1 MKILNLWN
9 RILRRDI
16 CKADIASEI
25 EAHLTMAAADKMAG
39 GTSPDVAR
47 SEAQREFDNVPLVK
61 EMTWRSWGWTW
72 LDRLQQDIS
81 YGVRT
86 LWRAPSFTFGAIAIL
101 AIGIGANLAEFDIID
116 AAFFHRIAARDADK
130 LLHFVPRSKAHNS
143 EQLPYAAFS
152 FYQRHSQL
160 LSSLLA
166 ESTTDDLTLEGDP
179 NTVRTHFVSGN
190 YFTELGIRPAYGRLL
205 QERDSAPDAFAAVV
219 LGYSYWQRQFGGD
232 PRLVGRVI
240 HLNGQPVQ
248 VAGILPYDFDG
259 LRTHNISLWL
269 PMSARPY
276 LFVGSQALQDFNR
289 RDIEVVGKLKP
300 GISLAAAEQE
310 LDSLTQELHREHPN
324 SIGPDERIVGEPLE
338 AMHRSLREIDPT
350 FAMISLLVFSVLL
363 SACAA
368 VGTLLIARGVARQH
382 ELDIRLAVGATRWR
396 ILRQLMTENI
406 VLAVLGA
413 GAGLVF
419 GRITSALLLRA
430 LAIPSPIRITTDWRV
445 LSLGVIIT
453 FVSVLGFGLPA
464 ALQTVRRPRA
474 IRMRQVMVG
483 VQVATTC
490 VLLTVACLLARGATR
505 SAHLDVLFDYEKMVI
520 ADPQLYEH
528 NLPPKIEQQRLEDI
542 TTRLAQI
549 PGVDGVAIAV
559 APPLSGR
566 RWVTSLPGLPLLY
579 PDNVSASYF
588 SVMRLAIVRGRTFLP
603 GEENIAIVS
612 QSAARAMWANE
623 DPIGKVWEF
632 DGKKLTVVAV
642 VKDSGAN
649 EFINPGS
656 IEAYTPLSDE
666 RMQEAMLIVH
676 TTGNPVGL
684 VRMAQSATSLPGAPV
699 FVSLMLEG
707 LDDLTHSLRKV
718 IIIVVALAL
727 GAGFL
732 ATAGILGLFTFTV
745 AQRTREIAVRISIG
759 AQATDVLRA
768 ITAQSVAPILIG
780 AGAGVFISY
789 AVGSIIHAQIYGVKP
804 LDLFSYIVAL
814 ACFALI
820 VVIAG
825 LSPALRALSIN
836 PASTLRHE

>member
-16 CKADIASEI
+16 CKADIDSEI
-25 EAHLTMAAADKMAG
+25 EAHLSMAAADKMAG
-39 GTSPDVAR
+39 GASPDDAR
-47 SEAQREFDNVPLVK
+47 SEAQREFGNVPLVK
-61 EMTWRSWGWTW
+61 EMTWQSWGWTW
-72 LDRLQQDIS
+72 LDRLRQDIS
-81 YGVRT
+81 YGVRI
-86 LWRAPSFTFGAIAIL
+86 LWRAPSFTCGAIAIL

-116 AAFFHRIAARDADK
+116 AVFFHRIAVRDMEV
-130 LLHFVPRSKAHNS
+130 LLHFVPRSKARNS
-143 EQLPYAAFS
+143 EQLPYAAFN
-152 FYQRHSQL
+152 FYQIHSQL

-166 ESTTDDLTLEGDP
+166 ESTTDDITLEGDP

-205 QERDSAPDAFAAVV
+205 QEGDSTPDASAAVV
-219 LGYSYWQRQFGGD
+219 LGYSYWQRRFGGD

-259 LRTHNISLWL
+259 ISTHNTSIWL
-269 PMSARPY
+269 PMTTRPF
-276 LFVGSQALQDFNR
+276 LFAGSQALEDFNR
-289 RDIEVVGKLKP
+289 RDIEVFGKLKP

-324 SIGPDERIVGEPLE
+324 SIGLDERIVGKPLE
-338 AMHRSLREIDPT
+338 GMHRSLRETDPT
-350 FAMISLLVFSVLL
+350 TAMISLLVFSVLL
-363 SACAA
+363 SACAT
-368 VGTLLIARGVARQH
+368 VGTLLIARGAARQH
-382 ELDIRLAVGATRWR
+382 ELDIRVAVGATRWR

-406 VLAVLGA
+406 ALAVLGS

-419 GRITSALLLRA
+419 GRVTSALLLRA
-430 LAIPSPIRITTDWRV
+430 LAIPSIRITTDWRV
-445 LSLGVIIT
+445 LSLGVIIS

-483 VQVATTC
+483 VQVAATC
-490 VLLTVACLLARGATR
+490 VLLTVTCLLARGAIR

-549 PGVDGVAIAV
+549 PGVDGVALAV

-603 GEENIAIVS
+603 GEQNIAIVS

-632 DGKKLTVVAV
+632 DGKNLTVAGV

-656 IEAYTPLSDE
+656 IEVYTPLSDE
-666 RMQEAMLIVH
+666 RMQEAMVIVH
-676 TTGNPVGL
+676 TTGDPVGL
-684 VRMAQSATSLPGAPV
+684 GRMAQSATSLPGAPV
-699 FVSLMLEG
+699 FVSLMREG
-707 LDDLTHSLRKV
+707 LDDLTQPLRKV
-718 IIIVVALAL
+718 IIIVAALAL

-732 ATAGILGLFTFTV
+732 AAAGILGLFTFTV
-745 AQRTREIAVRISIG
+745 AQRTREIAVRIAIG
-759 AQATDVLRA
+759 AQVTDVLRA
-768 ITAQSVAPILIG
+768 ITSQSVAPILIG
-780 AGAGVFISY
+780 AAAGVFISY
-789 AVGSIIHAQIYGVKP
+789 AVGSIIHAQLYGVRP

-814 ACFALI
+814 AGFAVI

-825 LSPALRALSIN
+825 LSPALRALGIN

>member
-16 CKADIASEI
+16 CKADIDSEI
-25 EAHLTMAAADKMAG
+25 EAHLSMAAADKMAEG
-39 GTSPDVAR
+39 ASPDDAR
-47 SEAQREFDNVPLVK
+47 SEAQREFGNVPLVK
-61 EMTWRSWGWTW
+61 EMTWQSWGWTW
-72 LDRLQQDIS
+72 LDRLRQDIS
-81 YGVRT
+81 YGVRI
-86 LWRAPSFTFGAIAIL
+86 LWRAPSFTCGAIAIL

-116 AAFFHRIAARDADK
+116 AVFFHRIAVRDMEV
-130 LLHFVPRSKAHNS
+130 LLHFVPRSKARNS
-143 EQLPYAAFS
+143 EQLPYAAFN

-205 QERDSAPDAFAAVV
+205 QEGDSTADASAAVV
-219 LGYSYWQRQFGGD
+219 LGYSYWQRRFGGD

-259 LRTHNISLWL
+259 LSTHNVSIWL
-269 PMSARPY
+269 PMTTRPF
-276 LFVGSQALQDFNR
+276 LFAGSQALEDFNR
-289 RDIEVVGKLKP
+289 RDIEVFGKLKP
-300 GISLAAAEQE
+300 GTSLAAAEQE

-324 SIGPDERIVGEPLE
+324 SIGLDERIVGRPLE

-350 FAMISLLVFSVLL
+350 FAMISLLVFSVLV
-363 SACAA
+363 SACAT
-368 VGTLLIARGVARQH
+368 VGTLLIARGAARQH
-382 ELDIRLAVGATRWR
+382 ELDIRVAVGATRWR

-406 VLAVLGA
+406 ALAVLGS

-419 GRITSALLLRA
+419 GRVTSALLLRA
-430 LAIPSPIRITTDWRV
+430 LAIPSIRITTDWRV
-445 LSLGVIIT
+445 LSLGVIIS

-483 VQVATTC
+483 VQVAATC
-490 VLLTVACLLARGATR
+490 VLLTVTCLLARGAIR

-549 PGVDGVAIAV
+549 PGVDGVALAV

-603 GEENIAIVS
+603 GEQNIAIVS

-632 DGKKLTVVAV
+632 DGKKLTVVGV

-699 FVSLMLEG
+699 FVSLMREG
-707 LDDLTHSLRKV
+707 LSDLTQPLRKV
-718 IIIVVALAL
+718 IIIVAALAL

-732 ATAGILGLFTFTV
+732 AAAGILGLFTFTV
-745 AQRTREIAVRISIG
+745 AQRTREIAVRIAIG

-768 ITAQSVAPILIG
+768 ITSQSVAPILIG
-780 AGAGVFISY
+780 AAAGVFISY
-789 AVGSIIHAQIYGVKP
+789 AVGSIIHAQLYGVRP

-814 ACFALI
+814 AGFAVI
-820 VVIAG
+820 VVVAG

>member
-16 CKADIASEI
+16 CKADIDSEI
-25 EAHLTMAAADKMAG
+25 EAHLSMAAADKMAG
-39 GTSPDVAR
+39 GASPDDAR
-47 SEAQREFDNVPLVK
+47 SEAQREFGNVPLVK
-61 EMTWRSWGWTW
+61 EMTWQSWGWTW
-72 LDRLQQDIS
+72 LDRLRQDIS
-81 YGVRT
+81 YGVRI
-86 LWRAPSFTFGAIAIL
+86 LWRAPSFTCGAIAIL

-116 AAFFHRIAARDADK
+116 AVFFHRIAVRDMEV
-130 LLHFVPRSKAHNS
+130 LLHFVPRSKARNS
-143 EQLPYAAFS
+143 EQLPYAAFN
-152 FYQRHSQL
+152 FYQIHSQL

-205 QERDSAPDAFAAVV
+205 QEGDSTADASAAVV
-219 LGYSYWQRQFGGD
+219 LGYSYWQRRFGGD

-259 LRTHNISLWL
+259 ISTHNTSIWL
-269 PMSARPY
+269 PMTTRPF
-276 LFVGSQALQDFNR
+276 LFAGSQALEDFNR
-289 RDIEVVGKLKP
+289 RDIEVFGKLKP
-300 GISLAAAEQE
+300 GTSLAAAEQE

-324 SIGPDERIVGEPLE
+324 SIGLDERIVGKPLE
-338 AMHRSLREIDPT
+338 GMHRSLRETDPT
-350 FAMISLLVFSVLL
+350 TAMISLLVFSVLL
-363 SACAA
+363 SACAT
-368 VGTLLIARGVARQH
+368 VGTLLIARGAARQH
-382 ELDIRLAVGATRWR
+382 ELDIRVAVGATRWR

-406 VLAVLGA
+406 ALAVLGS

-419 GRITSALLLRA
+419 GRVTSALLLRA
-430 LAIPSPIRITTDWRV
+430 LAIPSIRITTDWRV
-445 LSLGVIIT
+445 LSFGVIIS

-483 VQVATTC
+483 VQVAATC
-490 VLLTVACLLARGATR
+490 VLLTVTCLLARGAIR

-603 GEENIAIVS
+603 GEQNIAIVS

-632 DGKKLTVVAV
+632 DGKNLTVAGV

-656 IEAYTPLSDE
+656 IEVYTPLSDE
-666 RMQEAMLIVH
+666 RMQEAMVIVH
-676 TTGNPVGL
+676 TTGDPVGL
-684 VRMAQSATSLPGAPV
+684 GRMAQSATSLPGAPV
-699 FVSLMLEG
+699 FVSLMREG
-707 LDDLTHSLRKV
+707 LADLTQPLRKV
-718 IIIVVALAL
+718 IIIVAALAL

-732 ATAGILGLFTFTV
+732 AAAGILGLFTFTV
-745 AQRTREIAVRISIG
+745 AQRTREIAVRIAIG
-759 AQATDVLRA
+759 AQAMDVLRA
-768 ITAQSVAPILIG
+768 ITSQSVAPILIG

-789 AVGSIIHAQIYGVKP
+789 AVGSIIHAQLYGVRP

-814 ACFALI
+814 AGFAVI

-825 LSPALRALSIN
+825 LSPALRALGIN

>member
-1 MKILNLWN
+1 MKVLNLWN

-16 CKADIASEI
+16 CKADIDSEI
-25 EAHLTMAAADKMAG
+25 EAHLSMAAADKMAG
-39 GTSPDVAR
+39 GASPHDAR
-47 SEAQREFDNVPLVK
+47 SEAQREFGNVPLVK
-61 EMTWRSWGWTW
+61 EMTWQSWGWTW
-72 LDRLQQDIS
+72 LDRLRQDIS
-81 YGVRT
+81 YGVRI
-86 LWRAPSFTFGAIAIL
+86 LWRAPSFTYGAIAIL
-101 AIGIGANLAEFDIID
+101 AIGIGVNLAEFDIID
-116 AAFFHRIAARDADK
+116 AVFFQRIAVRDVEV

-143 EQLPYAAFS
+143 EQLPYAAFT

-179 NTVRTHFVSGN
+179 NTVRTHFVSEN

-205 QERDSAPDAFAAVV
+205 QERDSAPDASAAVV

-240 HLNGQPVQ
+240 HLNGQSVQ

-259 LRTHNISLWL
+259 LRTHNISIWL
-269 PMSARPY
+269 PMTTRPF
-276 LFVGSQALQDFNR
+276 LFAGSQALEDFNR
-289 RDIEVVGKLKP
+289 RDIEVFGKLKP

-324 SIGPDERIVGEPLE
+324 SIGFDERIVGKPLE
-338 AMHRSLREIDPT
+338 ATHRSLREIDPT

-363 SACAA
+363 SACAT

-382 ELDIRLAVGATRWR
+382 ELDIRVAVGATRWR

-406 VLAVLGA
+406 VLAVLGS

-419 GRITSALLLRA
+419 GRVTSALLLRV

-445 LSLGVIIT
+445 LSLGVIIS
-453 FVSVLGFGLPA
+453 FLSVLGFGLPA

-474 IRMRQVMVG
+474 IRLRQVMVG
-483 VQVATTC
+483 VQVAATC
-490 VLLTVACLLARGATR
+490 VLLTVTCLLARGAIR

-603 GEENIAIVS
+603 GEQNIAIVS

-623 DPIGKVWEF
+623 DPIGKVWDF
-632 DGKKLTVVAV
+632 DGKKLTVVGV

-707 LDDLTHSLRKV
+707 LDDLTQSLRKV
-718 IIIVVALAL
+718 IIIVAALAL

-732 ATAGILGLFTFTV
+732 AAAGILGLFTFTV
-745 AQRTREIAVRISIG
+745 AQRTREIAVRIAIG

-768 ITAQSVAPILIG
+768 ITSQSVAPILIG

-789 AVGSIIHAQIYGVKP
+789 AVVSTIHAQIYGVKP

-814 ACFALI
+814 ACFAVI

>member
-16 CKADIASEI
+16 CKADIDSEI
-25 EAHLTMAAADKMAG
+25 EAHLSMAAADKMAG
-39 GTSPDVAR
+39 GASPDDAR
-47 SEAQREFDNVPLVK
+47 SEAQREFGNVPLVK
-61 EMTWRSWGWTW
+61 EMTWQSWGWTW
-72 LDRLQQDIS
+72 LDRLRQDIS
-81 YGVRT
+81 YGVRI
-86 LWRAPSFTFGAIAIL
+86 LWRAPSFTCGAIAIL

-116 AAFFHRIAARDADK
+116 AVFFHRIAVRDMEV
-130 LLHFVPRSKAHNS
+130 LLHFVPRSKARNS
-143 EQLPYAAFS
+143 EQLPYAAFN
-152 FYQRHSQL
+152 FYQIHSQL

-205 QERDSAPDAFAAVV
+205 QEGDSAADASAAVV
-219 LGYSYWQRQFGGD
+219 LGYSYWQRRFGGD

-259 LRTHNISLWL
+259 LSTHNVSIWL
-269 PMSARPY
+269 PMTTRPF
-276 LFVGSQALQDFNR
+276 LFAGSQALEDFNR
-289 RDIEVVGKLKP
+289 RDIEVFGTLKP

-324 SIGPDERIVGEPLE
+324 SIGLDERIVGRPLE
-338 AMHRSLREIDPT
+338 GMHRSLRETDPT
-350 FAMISLLVFSVLL
+350 TAMISLLVFSVLL
-363 SACAA
+363 SACAT
-368 VGTLLIARGVARQH
+368 VGTLLIARGAARQH
-382 ELDIRLAVGATRWR
+382 ELDIRVAVGATRWR

-406 VLAVLGA
+406 ALAVLGS

-419 GRITSALLLRA
+419 GRVTSALLLRA
-430 LAIPSPIRITTDWRV
+430 LAIPSIRITTDWRV
-445 LSLGVIIT
+445 LSLGVIIS

-483 VQVATTC
+483 VQVAATC
-490 VLLTVACLLARGATR
+490 VLLTVTCLLARGAIR

-549 PGVDGVAIAV
+549 PGVDGVALAV

-603 GEENIAIVS
+603 GEQNIAIVS

-632 DGKKLTVVAV
+632 DGKNLTVAGV

-656 IEAYTPLSDE
+656 IEVYTPLSDE
-666 RMQEAMLIVH
+666 RMQEAMVIVH
-676 TTGNPVGL
+676 TTGDPVGL
-684 VRMAQSATSLPGAPV
+684 GRMAQSATSLPGAPV
-699 FVSLMLEG
+699 FVSLMREG
-707 LDDLTHSLRKV
+707 LDDLTQPLRKV
-718 IIIVVALAL
+718 IIIVAALAL

-732 ATAGILGLFTFTV
+732 AAAGILGLFTFTV
-745 AQRTREIAVRISIG
+745 AQRTREIAVRIAIG
-759 AQATDVLRA
+759 AQVTDVLRA
-768 ITAQSVAPILIG
+768 ITSQSVAPILIG
-780 AGAGVFISY
+780 AAAGVFISY
-789 AVGSIIHAQIYGVKP
+789 AVGSIIHAQLYGVRP

-814 ACFALI
+814 AGFAVI

-825 LSPALRALSIN
+825 LSPALRALGIN